1 MNLFFQM
8 AYDRN
13 QLALTAILYNSDL
26 RQFYVQVYGKFIP
39 TGGQKIMLKYGGDS
53 DVGDFMMVTDL
64 RCW

>member
-26 RQFYVQVYGKFIP
+26 RQAIKKLYFDRRLENYAK
-39 TGGQKIMLKYGGDS
+39 ML
-53 DVGDFMMVTDL
+53 
-64 RCW
+64 